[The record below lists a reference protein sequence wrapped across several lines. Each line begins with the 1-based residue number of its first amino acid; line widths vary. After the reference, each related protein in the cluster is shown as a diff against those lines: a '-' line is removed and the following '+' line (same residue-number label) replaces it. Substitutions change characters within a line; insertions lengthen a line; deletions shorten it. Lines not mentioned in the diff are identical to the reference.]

1 MGKVKIDPLVFWL
14 SLSVIVV
21 ATLTLVIFQDSAEPV
36 LNKMMTGITYN
47 LDWTF
52 QFLTFGLFI
61 LLIWLVFSRYGKVRL
76 GEEAPEF
83 STFSW
88 GAMLFCAGMGTSI
101 MFWSMMEPMYYYMGP
116 PFGIEPNSGQAAE
129 WAVAYGMFHWGISA
143 WSLYALPTVTIAYSF
158 FVKKNRSLKISTACR
173 GILGRHAD
181 GPIGKIIDILVIWS
195 LVGGLGTSLGLGVP
209 MVSAV
214 IGEIFGVQQSLQ
226 LSIIIII
233 IWTVIYSAS
242 AYMGLYKGIRK
253 LSDWNVYLALGL
265 ALFVLLAGPT
275 LFILSN
281 FTNSFGLMLQ
291 NFAMMSFSTDP
302 VAKGGF
308 PQAWTVFYWA
318 WFAATAP
325 FIGLFVARISRGRTI
340 RELIIHILL
349 WGSLGSWIYF
359 GIFGGYTLNLQL
371 TNQLNVVEILNSSGG
386 PAAIVE
392 VLKTIPL
399 SFLVLPFFAVLAF
412 IFLAT
417 SLDSATYILS
427 AIATKELVGEQE
439 PARWHRMLW
448 GAVLAVLA
456 ISLLMIGGLKVI
468 QTSSVIVSVPV
479 IVLYVLLTLSLLR
492 WLKQD
497 YPEVPAREPAEVQE
511 IRHTAA
517 EGREKNA
524 SKVVLRQ
531 AKEVKE

>member
-1 MGKVKIDPLVFWL
+1 MNKVKIDPLVFWS
-14 SLSVIVV
+14 SLIVIVI
-21 ATLTLVIFQDSAEPV
+21 ATLGLVIFQNSAEPV
-36 LNKMMTGITYN
+36 LNSMLTGITYN
-47 LDWTF
+47 LDWAF

-61 LLIWLVFSRYGKVRL
+61 LLMYLVFSKYGKVKL
-76 GEEAPEF
+76 GDEPPEF

-101 MFWSMMEPMYYYMGP
+101 MFWSMMEPMYYFMGP
-116 PFGIEPNSGQAAE
+116 PFGLEPNSSAAAE

-143 WSLYALPTVTIAYSF
+143 WALYALPTVTIAYSF
-158 FVKKNRSLKISTACR
+158 FVKKNHSLKISAACR
-173 GILGRHAD
+173 GALGKHAD
-181 GPIGKIIDILVIWS
+181 GFIGKAIDILVIWS

-214 IGEIFGVQQSLQ
+214 IGEIFGVQQSMM

-233 IWTVIYSAS
+233 IWVIIYSAS

-265 ALFVLLAGPT
+265 ALFVLLVGPS

-281 FTNSFGLMLQ
+281 FSNSFGLMLQ
-291 NFAMMSFSTDP
+291 NFAFMSFSTDP
-302 VAKGGF
+302 INQGGF
-308 PQAWTVFYWA
+308 PQSWTVFYWA

-340 RELIIHILL
+340 RELITHILI
-349 WGSLGSWIYF
+349 WGSVGSWIYF

-371 TNQLNVVEILNSSGG
+371 SGAIDVIG
-386 PAAIVE
+386 IMSERGDPAAIVE
-392 VLKTIPL
+392 ILKTLPL
-399 SFLVLPFFAVLAF
+399 SFIVLPFFALLGF

-417 SLDSATYILS
+417 SLDSATYILA
-427 AIATKELVGEQE
+427 AITTKELTAGQE
-439 PARWHRMLW
+439 PARWNRMLW
-448 GAVLAVLA
+448 GMVLAALA
-456 ISLLMIGGLKVI
+456 VSLLLIGGLKVI

-479 IVLYVLLTLSLLR
+479 IILYVLLSVSLLR

-497 YPEVPAREPAEVQE
+497 YPD
-511 IRHTAA
+511 TAKST
-517 EGREKNA
+517 EKGEL
-524 SKVVLRQ
+524 K
-531 AKEVKE
+531 

>member
-1 MGKVKIDPLVFWL
+1 MNKVKIDPLVFWS
-14 SLSVIVV
+14 SLVVIVL
-21 ATLTLVIFQDSAEPV
+21 ATLLLVIFQSTAEPV
-36 LNKMMTGITYN
+36 LNNMLRGITYN
-47 LDWTF
+47 LDWAF

-61 LLIWLVFSRYGKVRL
+61 LLMYLVFSKYGKVRL
-76 GEEAPEF
+76 GDEAPEF

-116 PFGIEPNSGQAAE
+116 PFGIEPNSSASAE

-158 FVKKNRSLKISTACR
+158 FVKKNHSLKISTACR
-173 GILGRHAD
+173 GALGKHAD
-181 GPIGKIIDILVIWS
+181 GFVGKVIDILVIWS

-214 IGEIFGVQQSLQ
+214 VGEIFGVQQSIT
-226 LSIIIII
+226 LSIIIIV
-233 IWTVIYSAS
+233 IWVIIYSAS

-265 ALFVLLAGPT
+265 ALFVLIAGPT

-291 NFAMMSFSTDP
+291 NIALMSFSTDP
-302 VAKGGF
+302 INQGGF
-308 PQAWTVFYWA
+308 PQDWTVFYWA

-325 FIGLFVARISRGRTI
+325 FIGLFVARISKGRTI

-359 GIFGGYTLNLQL
+359 GILGGYTLNLQL
-371 TNQLNVVEILNSSGG
+371 SGALDVIGVLNDSGGPMAIVEILKSL
-386 PAAIVE
+386 PLEFIVM
-392 VLKTIPL
+392 
-399 SFLVLPFFAVLAF
+399 PFFAILGF

-417 SLDSATYILS
+417 SLDSTTYILA
-427 AIATKELVGEQE
+427 AISTKELSPGQE
-439 PARWHRMLW
+439 PARWNRMLW
-448 GAVLAVLA
+448 GMVLAALA
-456 ISLLMIGGLKVI
+456 VSLLLIGGLSVI

-479 IVLYVLLTLSLLR
+479 IILYGLLSISLLR

-497 YPEVPAREPAEVQE
+497 YPEPAKTPIKGESE
-511 IRHTAA
+511 
-517 EGREKNA
+517 
-524 SKVVLRQ
+524 
-531 AKEVKE
+531 

>member
-1 MGKVKIDPLVFWL
+1 MGKVKIDPTVFWS
-14 SLSVIVV
+14 SLVVIFI
-21 ATLTLVIFQDSAEPV
+21 ATLTLVIFRNSAEPV
-36 LNKMMTGITYN
+36 MSKMMTDITYN
-47 LDWTF
+47 LDWAF

-61 LLIWLVFSRYGKVRL
+61 LLIWLVFGKYGKIRL
-76 GEEAPEF
+76 GDEAPEF

-116 PFGIEPNSGQAAE
+116 PFGIEPNSTQAAE

-143 WSLYALPTVTIAYSF
+143 WSLYALPTVVIAYSF

-173 GILGRHAD
+173 GILGKHAD
-181 GPIGKIIDILVIWS
+181 GPIGKIIDIMVIWS

-226 LSIIIII
+226 LSIIIIV
-233 IWTVIYSAS
+233 IWTVIYGAS

-265 ALFVLLAGPT
+265 ALFVLITGPT

-291 NFAMMSFSTDP
+291 NFALMSFSTDP
-302 VAKGGF
+302 IAKGGF

-340 RELIIHILL
+340 RELIMHILL

-359 GIFGGYTLNLQL
+359 GIFGGYTMNLQL
-371 TNQLNVVEILNSSGG
+371 TNKLNVIEVLNSSGG

-392 VLKTIPL
+392 ILKSMPL
-399 SFLVLPFFAVLAF
+399 DFLVLPFFAVLAF

-427 AIATKELVGEQE
+427 AIATKELIGEQE

-448 GAVLAVLA
+448 GAVLAILA
-456 ISLLMIGGLKVI
+456 VSLLMIGGLEVI

-479 IVLYVLLTLSLLR
+479 IILYLLLTLSLLR

-497 YPEVPAREPAEVQE
+497 YPDVPAGNEAIVQEVPASGKLVIEQK
-511 IRHTAA
+511 AA
-517 EGREKNA
+517 KVLLKN
-524 SKVVLRQ
+524 